1 MEAAQTPT
9 RRERMKA
16 FSAGLR
22 SGFVRFAPFNV
33 GAVLLAAS
41 LIWHSYIPWKE
52 RETTAGLLLISLACG
67 ACWGMLTALAAR
79 LALERRAVRRSLLN
93 VLPVVGGVLAT
104 VAGTWFWYHV
114 REGHV
119 FYSLWRMIYF
129 GGATALAS
137 AAVASLFG
145 ERNRL
150 TLFGQV
156 FQSAVFVAMISFVT
170 MLGGFLCTEAYRE
183 LFFKTSRAYLEDVL
197 IIVWCMVAPIFMAA
211 CLPRDDAPTERS
223 RWYNVLFW
231 FLTPLGLALVAIL
244 YAYIVKIVIR
254 WEMPS
259 GKMNWFASWA
269 IAGYLFFWLSL
280 RASRVRFFAF
290 VARWGWTALIPV
302 VVTQIVGIVIRY
314 QAHGLTTPR
323 MAGMVTLAIGIYALV
338 LAALDRDAK
347 SIFVV
352 TAVAGIVFTV
362 TPLNIVDIPMREQT
376 ARLRRML
383 ARNGCLG
390 SDGKLVVPEK
400 PEIPLAD
407 AKMLVGAWRYLTDSV
422 KYRPAS
428 TNAPTLRPGVWYR
441 AAFAQDV
448 LKAVVSRKKEGHLPS
463 LLKINESKLVTDR
476 SKRYTNHR
484 FELEAPSELDIAGF
498 SRMRREKWFTL
509 ELGQSQRRYYITVED
524 VPQTNRLVEAK
535 TAYEVTE
542 HIDRIVAAT
551 DAKLK
556 WMNGQYNRYGLPRE
570 LALWPLNENLTLAV
584 TQITFSIDTSRTN
597 SFSGS
602 VTGSLLIKS
611 RSPVPAARK

>member
-1 MEAAQTPT
+1 MNERLKGFLGNL
-9 RRERMKA
+9 RR
-16 FSAGLR
+16 
-22 SGFVRFAPFNV
+22 GFVRFAPFNV
-33 GAVLLAAS
+33 GAVLLAAF
-41 LIWHSYIPWKE
+41 LVWHNHIPWKE
-52 RETTAGLLLISLACG
+52 RETAVLLPISLACG
-67 ACWGMLTALAAR
+67 VCWGMLAALAAR
-79 LALERRAVRRSLLN
+79 LALERRSARPRLLS
-93 VLPVVGGVLAT
+93 VLPAVGGILAT
-104 VAGTWFWYHV
+104 VAGAWFWYHV
-114 REGHV
+114 RDGHV
-119 FYSLWRMIYF
+119 FYYLWRMIYF
-129 GGATALAS
+129 GGITALAS
-137 AAVASLFG
+137 AAVANLFG
-145 ERNRL
+145 TRNRL

-156 FQSAVFVAMISFVT
+156 FQSAVFVGMISLVT
-170 MLGGFLCTEAYRE
+170 MLGGYLCLEAYRE
-183 LFFKTSRAYLEDVL
+183 LIFKISNDFMSDVAT
-197 IIVWCMVAPIFMAA
+197 IVWCAVAPVFMAA
-211 CLPRDDAPTERS
+211 CLPHDDAPTERS

-231 FLTPLGLALVAIL
+231 FLTPLGLVLVTIL
-244 YAYIVKIVIR
+244 YAYIGKIVIR

-269 IAGYLFFWLSL
+269 LAGYLFFWLSL

-290 VARWGWTALIPV
+290 VARWGWVALIPV

-347 SIFVV
+347 SIFTV

-362 TPLNIVDIPMREQT
+362 TPLNIVDIPMREQS

-407 AKMLVGAWRYLTDSV
+407 AKMLVGAWRYLTDSD

-428 TNAPTLRPGVWYR
+428 TNAPPLRPGVWYR

-463 LLKINESKLVTDR
+463 LLKIDESKLVDVGR
-476 SKRYTNHR
+476 SRTYTYHS
-484 FELEAPSELDIAGF
+484 FELEHSEELDITGF
-498 SRMRREKWFTL
+498 SRMRRERYFTL
-509 ELGQSQRRYYITVED
+509 ELGQSQRRYYVTVND
-524 VPQTNRLVEAK
+524 IPQTNRFVEAK

-542 HIDRIVAAT
+542 YMDRIVSAT

-556 WMNGQYNRYGLPRE
+556 WTNGRYNNNYKLPND
-570 LALWPLNENLTLAV
+570 LALWSLSSNLTLAV
-584 TQITFSIDTSRTN
+584 TKISFSLDLSRTN

-602 VTGSLLIKS
+602 VSGNLLI
-611 RSPVPAARK
+611 RR

>member
-1 MEAAQTPT
+1 MNERLKGFLGNL
-9 RRERMKA
+9 RR
-16 FSAGLR
+16 
-22 SGFVRFAPFNV
+22 GFVRFAPFNV
-33 GAVLLAAS
+33 GAVLLSAF
-41 LIWHSYIPWKE
+41 LIWHNHIPWKE
-52 RETTAGLLLISLACG
+52 RETAGLIPISLACG
-67 ACWGMLTALAAR
+67 VCWGMLAALAAR
-79 LALERRAVRRSLLN
+79 LALERRTAKPRLQS
-93 VLPVVGGVLAT
+93 VLPAVGGLLAT
-104 VAGTWFWYHV
+104 VAGAWFWYHV
-114 REGHV
+114 RDGHV
-119 FYSLWRMIYF
+119 FHHLWRMIYF
-129 GGATALAS
+129 GGITALAS
-137 AAVASLFG
+137 AAVANLFG
-145 ERNRL
+145 VRNRL

-156 FQSAVFVAMISFVT
+156 FQSAVFVGMISLVT
-170 MLGGFLCTEAYRE
+170 MLGGFLCVEAYRQ
-183 LFFKTSRAYLEDVL
+183 LIFRFSYDFMSDVGTV
-197 IIVWCMVAPIFMAA
+197 VWCAVAPIFMAA

-290 VARWGWTALIPV
+290 VARWGWPALIPV

-441 AAFAQDV
+441 AAFVQDV
-448 LKAVVSRKKEGHLPS
+448 LKGIVLVLAIVLDVVSNRKKS
-463 LLKINESKLVTDR
+463 
-476 SKRYTNHR
+476 
-484 FELEAPSELDIAGF
+484 
-498 SRMRREKWFTL
+498 
-509 ELGQSQRRYYITVED
+509 
-524 VPQTNRLVEAK
+524 
-535 TAYEVTE
+535 
-542 HIDRIVAAT
+542 
-551 DAKLK
+551 
-556 WMNGQYNRYGLPRE
+556 
-570 LALWPLNENLTLAV
+570 
-584 TQITFSIDTSRTN
+584 
-597 SFSGS
+597 
-602 VTGSLLIKS
+602 
-611 RSPVPAARK
+611 

>member
-1 MEAAQTPT
+1 
-9 RRERMKA
+9 MKEQLK
-16 FSAGLR
+16 SLIGSLR
-22 SGFVRFAPFNV
+22 GGFVRFAPFNV
-33 GAVLLAAS
+33 GAVLLAAF
-41 LIWHSYIPWKE
+41 LIWHSHIPWKE
-52 RETTAGLLLISLACG
+52 RATAGLIPISLACG
-67 ACWGMLTALAAR
+67 VCWGMLTALAAR
-79 LALERRAVRRSLLN
+79 LALERRSAKPLLLN
-93 VLPVVGGVLAT
+93 VLPAVGGILAT
-104 VAGTWFWYHV
+104 VAGAWFWYHV
-114 REGHV
+114 RAGYEFHH
-119 FYSLWRMIYF
+119 LWRMIYF
-129 GGATALAS
+129 GGITALAS
-137 AAVASLFG
+137 AAVANLFG
-145 ERNRL
+145 TRNRL

-156 FQSAVFVAMISFVT
+156 FQSAVFVAMISLVT
-170 MLGGFLCTEAYRE
+170 MLGGLLCLEAYRE
-183 LFFKTSRAYLEDVL
+183 LIFKFSQDLWSDVVT
-197 IIVWCMVAPIFMAA
+197 IAWCMVAPIFMAA

-290 VARWGWTALIPV
+290 VARWGWAALIPV

-323 MAGMVTLAIGIYALV
+323 MAGMVTLALGIYALV

-347 SIFVV
+347 SIFTV

-362 TPLNIVDIPMREQT
+362 TPLNVVDIPMREQS

-390 SDGKLVVPEK
+390 SDGQLIVPEK
-400 PEIPLAD
+400 PDIPLDD
-407 AKMLVGAWRYLTDSV
+407 AKRLVGAWRYVADV
-422 KYRPAS
+422 ARFRPAS

-448 LKAVVSRKKEGHLPS
+448 LKKVVAKKKAGDLPA
-463 LLKINESKLVTDR
+463 LLKIDESKLVTDR
-476 SKRYTNHR
+476 SKVYTYHR
-484 FELEAPSELDIAGF
+484 FALEAPYELDIAGF
-498 SRMRREKWFTL
+498 SRMRKERCFTL

-524 VPQTNRLVEAK
+524 IPQTNRLVEAK

-556 WMNGQYNRYGLPRE
+556 WTNGHYNKYKLPTE
-570 LALWPLNENLTLAV
+570 LALWSLSSNLTLAV
-584 TQITFSIDTSRTN
+584 TEINLHIDLSRTS

-602 VTGSLLIKS
+602 VSGNLLI
-611 RSPVPAARK
+611 RRNCVEGVL